1 MNYGINELLECP
13 ICLTTLDEP
22 RIMTNCGHTI
32 CTSCIKK
39 MIIEFKALTKLIL
52 PCPLCNTD
60 SSISKKLKYKTFKL
74 NYMLI
79 NLIEKLHQD
88 DNLSRS
94 APDTFY
100 NFTEKADIII
110 KNNNSEES
118 ENNEIPCCNRCC

>member
-1 MNYGINELLECP
+1 MF
-13 ICLTTLDEP
+13 
-22 RIMTNCGHTI
+22 
-32 CTSCIKK
+32 IK
-39 MIIEFKALTKLIL
+39 
-52 PCPLCNTD
+52 
-60 SSISKKLKYKTFKL
+60 
-74 NYMLI
+74 
-79 NLIEKLHQD
+79 IEKLHQD